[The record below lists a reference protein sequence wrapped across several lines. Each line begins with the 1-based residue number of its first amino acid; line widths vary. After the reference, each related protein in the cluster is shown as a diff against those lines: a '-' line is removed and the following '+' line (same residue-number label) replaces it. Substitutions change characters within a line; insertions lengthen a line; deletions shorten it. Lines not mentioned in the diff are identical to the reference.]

1 MDEVLD
7 IVDLDLGEL
16 IEGGLQLVVAVLLLI
31 TGVIFMI
38 GSLIID
44 GLFIWG
50 VVLFVGG
57 IIAGVFAIVSFFDTF
72 L

>member
-1 MDEVLD
+1 MDEVFD
-7 IVDLDLGEL
+7 IFDLDLGEL
-16 IEGGLQLVVAVLLLI
+16 IEGGLQLVIAVLLLI

-50 VVLFVGG
+50 VLLFVGG
-57 IIAGVFAIVSFFDTF
+57 IIAGVFAIASFFDTF
-72 L
+72 F